1 MRRKA
6 RCHQEKVTQAKL
18 VVKPDCLSLT
28 SCLAMATFS
37 AVTPKRFTIEDYHR
51 LIELGFLTEN
61 DRVELIRGELMQMVA
76 KGTPHTVC
84 NTSLVYEVT
93 ILLQRQALVRGQEPI
108 ILPPNSEPEP
118 DLVIARNRRD
128 RYLSSHPS
136 LSDILLVAEVA
147 DSTLKYD
154 QEVKLPLYAESG
166 ISDYWIFNL
175 VVSCLEVYT
184 QPYQD
189 LQGNFGYANKQVFLP
204 NTVVT
209 LPDFPDLLLDLS
221 RVFPKYDMND

>member
-1 MRRKA
+1 
-6 RCHQEKVTQAKL
+6 
-18 VVKPDCLSLT
+18 
-28 SCLAMATFS
+28 MATFS
-37 AVTPKRFTIEDYHR
+37 AVTPKRFSIEDYHR

-84 NTSLVYEVT
+84 NTRLIRELVT
-93 ILLQRQALVRGQEPI
+93 LLQERGIVRGQELI
-108 ILPPNSEPEP
+108 TLHPNSEPEP
-118 DLVIARNRRD
+118 DLVIARYRPD
-128 RYLSSHPS
+128 DYLAGHPTPA
-136 LSDILLVAEVA
+136 DILLVAEVA

-154 QEVKLPLYAESG
+154 QQVKLPLYAESG

-184 QPYQD
+184 QPFQD

-204 NTVVT
+204 DAVVT
-209 LPDFPDLLLDLS
+209 LPGFPDLSFDLS
-221 RVFPKYDMND
+221 KVFPN

>member
-1 MRRKA
+1 M
-6 RCHQEKVTQAKL
+6 
-18 VVKPDCLSLT
+18 P
-28 SCLAMATFS
+28 TFS
-37 AVTPKRFTIEDYHR
+37 AVTPKRFSLSDYHR

-61 DRVELIRGELMQMVA
+61 ERVELIRGELMQMVA

-93 ILLQRQALVRGQEPI
+93 MLLQRRAIVRGQEPI
-108 ILPPNSEPEP
+108 SLPPNSEPEP
-118 DLVIARNRRD
+118 DLVIARNRGD

-136 LSDILLVAEVA
+136 PADILLVVEVA

-175 VVSCLEVYT
+175 LAGCLEVYT
-184 QPYQD
+184 RPYQD
-189 LQGNFGYANKQVFLP
+189 LQGNFGYANKQVFLQ
-204 NTVVT
+204 NASVT
-209 LPDFPDLLLDLS
+209 LPGFSDLSLDLS
-221 RVFPKYDMND
+221 SVFPRYKD

>member
-1 MRRKA
+1 
-6 RCHQEKVTQAKL
+6 
-18 VVKPDCLSLT
+18 
-28 SCLAMATFS
+28 MAILS

-84 NTSLVYEVT
+84 NTRLIRELVT
-93 ILLQRQALVRGQEPI
+93 LLQERAIVRGQEPI
-108 ILPPNSEPEP
+108 VLHPNSEPEP
-118 DLVIARNRRD
+118 DLVIARYRPD
-128 RYLSSHPS
+128 DYLSAHPQPV
-136 LSDILLVAEVA
+136 DILLVAEVA

-175 VVSCLEVYT
+175 VASCLEVYT

-189 LQGNFGYANKQVFLP
+189 LQGNFGYASKQIFLP

-209 LPDFPDLLLDLS
+209 IPGFPELSLDLS
-221 RVFPKYDMND
+221 RVFPNYEG